1 MNGIRELLREG
12 WDGLMVHRVRSLLS
26 GLGILF
32 GVAAVIGIL
41 SIGEGA
47 RREQEALIAEL
58 GILNFQLRNRD
69 LSADPENL
77 EEVRRKSPGL
87 SQRDREAL
95 AASLPGAERVGGAR
109 ELDLVEV
116 LPRPRDPA
124 KVRLLGADPDWL
136 VGSNLTLQAGR
147 PLTPRDE
154 QDAAL
159 VCLLGYTARQQLFGS
174 DAALG
179 QRVRVGSTWLTVVG
193 LFDDGAGNG
202 GQLDGV
208 DVENRSGAIVVP
220 LATALRRLAD
230 DDGEPELSE
239 IQITVGD
246 VDDVQGHV
254 TLARRIVDRL
264 HREQDDY
271 EVTVPL
277 KLLEQSRAQ
286 QRVFN
291 IVMGLIAGISLLVGG
306 IGIMNI
312 MLASV
317 LERTREIGVRLAV
330 GARPR
335 DIARLFL
342 VEASLISLV
351 GGVIGVIAGIA
362 LSWAVSGATG
372 WATAVHPQAVVLAL
386 ALSMGEGLVFGYL
399 PARRAAALPPVI
411 AVRA

>member
-1 MNGIRELLREG
+1 MIAELLREG
-12 WDGLMVHRVRSLLS
+12 CDGLLVHRVRSLLS

-58 GILNFQLRNRD
+58 GILNIQIRNRD
-69 LSADPENL
+69 LSADPKNL
-77 EEVRRKSPGL
+77 AEVRRKSPGL
-87 SQRDREAL
+87 SLRDLHAL
-95 AASLPGAERVGGAR
+95 AQSLPAAQRVGGAR
-109 ELDLVEV
+109 ELEFAEL

-124 KVRLLGADPDWL
+124 KVKVMGADPAWL
-136 VGSNLTLQAGR
+136 TGSNLVLEAGR
-147 PLTPRDE
+147 PLTPIDE
-154 QDAAL
+154 ENAAL
-159 VCLLGYTARQQLFGS
+159 VCLLGRTAQRELFGAS
-174 DAALG
+174 PALG
-179 QRVRVGSTWLTVVG
+179 HRLRVGDTWLTVVG
-193 LFDDGAGNG
+193 LFEDGAGTT

-208 DVENRSGAIVVP
+208 DVDNRSGAVVVP
-220 LATALRRLAD
+220 LATALRRLAPS
-230 DDGEPELSE
+230 DGTPELSE
-239 IQITVGD
+239 VLVTVGAVED
-246 VDDVQGHV
+246 VLGHV
-254 TLARRIVDRL
+254 GIASRVVERL
-264 HREQDDY
+264 HREQKDY
-271 EVTVPL
+271 EVLVPL
-277 KLLEQSRAQ
+277 RLLEQSQAQ

-342 VEASLISLV
+342 VEASMISLV
-351 GGVIGVIAGIA
+351 GGLAGVIAGVLLA
-362 LSWAVSGATG
+362 WTVAGATG
-372 WATAVHPQAVVLAL
+372 WATSVHPKAVALAL
-386 ALSMGEGLVFGYL
+386 ALSMAEGLVFGWL